1 MMRGVRKLPC
11 PRSGEAGT
19 ALVSALSMLV
29 TAGLLVLALVAVSQ
43 TSTLGVATYTD
54 LMRSGYVA
62 EGAGNRVRYLIEA
75 DRELYGTRRAEDIV
89 YEDYDTDRYL
99 ADSIEHEI
107 DYYGTPV
114 KFVITSALSGVAM
127 TSTDSLDVFSYDRET
142 DSAVTDLLDAF
153 SDQLKD
159 YIDSDD
165 EARTDGFEVADYEG
179 IGLDALP
186 RNGSPQFREEL
197 LWLPA
202 AKTLLPLDKDGRLT
216 LIRQFGL
223 PSGNPSIYT
232 VNYTMLRTMARLEEA
247 QALEV
252 LEALERWRRER
263 TPLEEQL
270 DELVLPQLRRSF
282 SWDEPEY
289 YTVTI
294 RQAAPEGRP
303 SSQLVYSFRADGVSG
318 PSDRI
323 ATYYEY
329 QKF

>member
-1 MMRGVRKLPC
+1 MRVRIQPD
-11 PRSGEAGT
+11 RSHESGA
-19 ALVSALSMLV
+19 ALVSALAMLA
-29 TAGLLVLALVAVSQ
+29 TAGLLVLALVAVSRV
-43 TSTLGVATYTD
+43 STVGVATYTD
-54 LMRSGYVA
+54 LMRSGYIA

-75 DRELYGTRRAEDIV
+75 DRQLYGTSRAEDIK

-127 TSTDSLDVFSYDRET
+127 TNVNALDVFSYDRDTE
-142 DSAVTDLLDAF
+142 SAVTDLLGEFA
-153 SDQLKD
+153 DQLSD
-159 YIDSDD
+159 YIDTDD
-165 EARTDGFEVADYEG
+165 ESRTDGFEVADYEG
-179 IGLDALP
+179 IDMNALP
-186 RNGSPQFREEL
+186 RNASPQFREEL

-216 LIRQFGL
+216 LIRQFGI

-232 VNYTMLRTMARLEEA
+232 VNYTMLRTMAQLEEEQA
-247 QALEV
+247 KEVLRALE
-252 LEALERWRRER
+252 LWRKER
-263 TPLEEQL
+263 TPLGDQL
-270 DELVLPQLRRSF
+270 DELVLPQLQRSF

-289 YTVTI
+289 YTVTV

-303 SSQLVYSFRADGVSG
+303 TSRLVYSFRSDGVAG
-318 PSDRI
+318 PSDKI

-329 QKF
+329 LKF

>member
-1 MMRGVRKLPC
+1 MKEVRNQPD
-11 PRSGEAGT
+11 RSRESGA
-19 ALVSALSMLV
+19 ALVSALAMLA
-29 TAGLLVLALVAVSQ
+29 TAGLLVLALVAVSRV
-43 TSTLGVATYTD
+43 STVGVATYTD
-54 LMRSGYVA
+54 LMRSGYIA

-75 DRELYGTRRAEDIV
+75 DRQLYGTSRAEDIK

-127 TSTDSLDVFSYDRET
+127 TNVNALDVFSYDRET
-142 DSAVTDLLDAF
+142 ESAVTDLLEEFA
-153 SDQLKD
+153 DQLND

-165 EARTDGFEVADYEG
+165 ESRTDGFEVADYEG
-179 IGLDALP
+179 LDMNALP
-186 RNGSPQFREEL
+186 RNASPQFREEL

-216 LIRQFGL
+216 LIRQFGI

-232 VNYTMLRTMARLEEA
+232 VNYTMLRTMAQLEEEQA
-247 QALEV
+247 KEVLRALE
-252 LEALERWRRER
+252 LWRKER
-263 TPLEEQL
+263 TPLGDQL
-270 DELVLPQLRRSF
+270 DELVLPQLQRSF

-289 YTVTI
+289 YTVTV

-303 SSQLVYSFRADGVSG
+303 TSRLVYSFRADGVAG
-318 PSDRI
+318 PSDKI

-329 QKF
+329 LKF

>member
-1 MMRGVRKLPC
+1 MRVRIQPD
-11 PRSGEAGT
+11 RSHESGA
-19 ALVSALSMLV
+19 ALVSALAMLA
-29 TAGLLVLALVAVSQ
+29 TAGLLVLALVAVSRV
-43 TSTLGVATYTD
+43 STVGVATYTD
-54 LMRSGYVA
+54 LMRSGYIA

-75 DRELYGTRRAEDIV
+75 DRQLYGTSRAEDIK

-127 TSTDSLDVFSYDRET
+127 TNVNALDVFSYDRDTE
-142 DSAVTDLLDAF
+142 SAVTDLLGEFA
-153 SDQLKD
+153 DQLSD
-159 YIDSDD
+159 YIDTDD
-165 EARTDGFEVADYEG
+165 ESRTDGFEVADYEG
-179 IGLDALP
+179 IDMNALP
-186 RNGSPQFREEL
+186 RNASPQFREEL

-216 LIRQFGL
+216 LIRQFGI

-232 VNYTMLRTMARLEEA
+232 VNYTMLRTMAQLEEEQA
-247 QALEV
+247 KEVLRALE
-252 LEALERWRRER
+252 LWRKER
-263 TPLEEQL
+263 TPLGDQL
-270 DELVLPQLRRSF
+270 DELVLPQLQRSF

-289 YTVTI
+289 YTVTV

-303 SSQLVYSFRADGVSG
+303 TSRLVYSLRSDGVTG
-318 PSDRI
+318 PSDKI

-329 QKF
+329 LKF

>member
-1 MMRGVRKLPC
+1 MRVRIQPD
-11 PRSGEAGT
+11 RSHESGA
-19 ALVSALSMLV
+19 ALVSALAMLA
-29 TAGLLVLALVAVSQ
+29 TAGLLVLALVAVSRV
-43 TSTLGVATYTD
+43 STVGVATYTD
-54 LMRSGYVA
+54 LMRSGYIA

-75 DRELYGTRRAEDIV
+75 DRQLYGTSRAEDIE

-127 TSTDSLDVFSYDRET
+127 TNVNALDVFSYDRDTEA
-142 DSAVTDLLDAF
+142 AVTDLLGEFA
-153 SDQLKD
+153 DQLSD
-159 YIDSDD
+159 YIDTDD
-165 EARTDGFEVADYEG
+165 ESRTDGFEVADYEG
-179 IGLDALP
+179 IDMNALP
-186 RNGSPQFREEL
+186 RNASPQFREEL

-216 LIRQFGL
+216 LIRQFGI

-232 VNYTMLRTMARLEEA
+232 VNYTMLRTMAQLEEEQA
-247 QALEV
+247 KEVLRALE
-252 LEALERWRRER
+252 LWRKER
-263 TPLEEQL
+263 TPLGDQL
-270 DELVLPQLRRSF
+270 DELVLPQLQRSF

-289 YTVTI
+289 YTVTV

-303 SSQLVYSFRADGVSG
+303 TSRLVYSFRSDGVTG
-318 PSDRI
+318 PSDKI

-329 QKF
+329 LKF